1 MVRHYIQTIKKYHCR
16 DVPMFQ
22 KTQSFGMNEV
32 CSELQEIHGT
42 DTAGQNIKYNTS
54 IYKIHHVIIHLF
66 TKYSSL

>member
-1 MVRHYIQTIKKYHCR
+1 
-16 DVPMFQ
+16 MFQ

-66 TKYSSL
+66 TKYSGL